1 MLTSERLS
9 EIHQRWFISEPRTFG
24 APALHETKEN
34 RGMTYV
40 LNGQVYQKPNGMLDS
55 EINNQLRNLRLCFLL
70 NIHIGEM
77 SPG

>member
-1 MLTSERLS
+1 M
-9 EIHQRWFISEPRTFG
+9 FG
-24 APALHETKEN
+24 VLCLHETMEN

-40 LNGQVYQKPNGMLDS
+40 LNGQEYQKPNGMLDS
-55 EINNQLRNLRLCFLL
+55 EINNQLRNPRLCFLL

>member
-1 MLTSERLS
+1 MFGVLS
-9 EIHQRWFISEPRTFG
+9 
-24 APALHETKEN
+24 LHETKEN

-55 EINNQLRNLRLCFLL
+55 EINNQLRKTHSSFLL
-70 NIHIGEM
+70 NFHIGEM